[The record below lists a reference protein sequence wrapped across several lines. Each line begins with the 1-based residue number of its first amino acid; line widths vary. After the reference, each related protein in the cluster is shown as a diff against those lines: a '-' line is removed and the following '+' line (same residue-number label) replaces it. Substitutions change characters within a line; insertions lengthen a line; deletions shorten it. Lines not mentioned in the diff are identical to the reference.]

1 MPARTNKDHTR
12 AHGAR
17 QGETRHRQ
25 TVGSAE
31 DKGRSIL
38 DEFLKPYERISV
50 RSACRAKLEAVHLD
64 VWVYKPHPDYSGWQP
79 LPESEVRKLW
89 SMSSSSSLCKTLMTN
104 MFQLSPEQYS
114 AIRKE
119 FANTQSKDVVGLYR
133 NGTDFAVVVRLP
145 PKNSV
150 AFDPFLLTLQK
161 MFGQM

>member
-1 MPARTNKDHTR
+1 M
-12 AHGAR
+12 
-17 QGETRHRQ
+17 RHRK

-31 DKGRSIL
+31 DSDKGRALL

-50 RSACRAKLEAVHLD
+50 RTACRAKLEVVHLD
-64 VWVYKPHPDYSGWQP
+64 MWVYNPYPDFSGWRP

-104 MFQLSPEQYS
+104 MFQMSPQQYS

-119 FANTQSKDVVGLYR
+119 FANAQSKDVVGLYR

-150 AFDPFLLTLQK
+150 AFDLFLLTLEK
-161 MFGQM
+161 MFGRM